1 MQTPAP
7 VTEHN
12 GETLPEVT
20 RIPLLPDTETPHADT
35 KDLNE
40 ENVGRVIRPE
50 ISIVS
55 GDGTQLDMP
64 SAMSEVT
71 DNHAAEIDPYD
82 LTSKVHA
89 AASKRPG
96 QASKP
101 SEEPGSNKA
110 IWNGF
115 LDDLFG
121 ERKPPQS

>member
-1 MQTPAP
+1 MHTP
-7 VTEHN
+7 VTEHD
-12 GETLPEVT
+12 GKSLPEVT
-20 RIPLLPDTETPHADT
+20 RIPLLLDTENPHGESKPPDEG
-35 KDLNE
+35 KI
-40 ENVGRVIRPE
+40 GRVIRPE

-71 DNHAAEIDPYD
+71 DNHAAELDPYD

-89 AASKRPG
+89 AASKGPD
-96 QASKP
+96 QAKKP
-101 SEEPGSNKA
+101 LEEPGSVKA

-121 ERKPPQS
+121 ERKPPQA

>member
-1 MQTPAP
+1 M
-7 VTEHN
+7 TEHN
-12 GETLPEVT
+12 GQTLPEVT
-20 RIPLLPDTETPHADT
+20 RIPLLPDTETPHSDT
-35 KDLNE
+35 KSPE
-40 ENVGRVIRPE
+40 EQQVGRVIRPE

-71 DNHAAEIDPYD
+71 DNHAAELDPYD

-89 AASKRPG
+89 AASKGPA

-101 SEEPGSNKA
+101 QEEPGSVKA
-110 IWNGF
+110 IWNGL